1 MIRLINRT
9 VVAILAATS
18 FLSCSWDTDMDLDY
32 FGYLPEYSKFD
43 LIAYKAY
50 VDGTEVSR
58 RINCYTTN
66 ASSFANMADVSPMES
81 FLARMSYT
89 GNGIYT
95 AYMYGVGSNKDNE
108 YAATF
113 DGTSITLDNGQKI
126 EFRKESISTADIY
139 ILEYRY
145 DEIPYY
151 YHNGK
156 WVEDDNNH
164 ILRLYAYYGVQDK
177 IGYREDEIKEKF
189 FKDGVFIEE
198 DAPEL
203 SPEILGTWKIESIEY
218 SYGGKSIPYNPETD
232 AIYCMVGNRYTDS
245 HNELVY
251 SPFHTLASCY
261 VYEFKRDW
269 YWYRDGHKEN
279 LWDYDEDNGL
289 LFFRN
294 SCFTISDG
302 TFSYEET
309 YRDKILGHQVI
320 ENYEDGQN
328 AGQQWSSFGGSIF
341 DAPREMKI
349 TYRYKKQ

>member
-164 ILRLYAYYGVQDK
+164 ILRICLNL
-177 IGYREDEIKEKF
+177 
-189 FKDGVFIEE
+189 FI
-198 DAPEL
+198 
-203 SPEILGTWKIESIEY
+203 INC
-218 SYGGKSIPYNPETD
+218 KS
-232 AIYCMVGNRYTDS
+232 VG
-245 HNELVY
+245 
-251 SPFHTLASCY
+251 
-261 VYEFKRDW
+261 
-269 YWYRDGHKEN
+269 
-279 LWDYDEDNGL
+279 
-289 LFFRN
+289 
-294 SCFTISDG
+294 
-302 TFSYEET
+302 
-309 YRDKILGHQVI
+309 
-320 ENYEDGQN
+320 
-328 AGQQWSSFGGSIF
+328 
-341 DAPREMKI
+341 
-349 TYRYKKQ
+349 